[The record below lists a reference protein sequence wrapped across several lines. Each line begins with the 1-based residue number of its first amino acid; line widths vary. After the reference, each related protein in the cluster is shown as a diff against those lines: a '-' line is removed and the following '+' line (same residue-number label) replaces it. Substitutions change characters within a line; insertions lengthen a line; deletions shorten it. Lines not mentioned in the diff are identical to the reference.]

1 MNSSPVITG
10 AVAVSTGMIASI
22 VQWLAG
28 LAHLSMPPEVSGAI
42 AALVLWAAHMI
53 STFIEVERA
62 PKEPD
67 KQADAPK

>member
-28 LAHLSMPPEVSGAI
+28 IMHLTMPPEVSGAI
-42 AALVLWAAHMI
+42 AALVLWAAHVI
-53 STFIEVERA
+53 AAEINHARVA
-62 PKEPD
+62 PEKP
-67 KQADAPK
+67 ADAPK